1 MNKLTM
7 DQKLAVIAAA
17 STFVSKIY
25 ESSRGNCLCNLCLY
39 SKDAIE
45 VKFQYPRTLPM
56 SEILDRTFK
65 VSFQAF
71 KTYDN
76 VKVHRDEI
84 GKSTLVVTYYIFFE

>member
-1 MNKLTM
+1 MNKMTI

-45 VKFQYPRTLPM
+45 VKFQNPRSLM
-56 SEILDRTFK
+56 LSDIIERTFYE
-65 VSFQAF
+65 SFQSF
-71 KTYDN
+71 KTNDN
-76 VKVHRDEI
+76 VKVNIDVL
-84 GKSTLVVTYYIFFE
+84 GKSTLVVTYYIFFD

>member
-1 MNKLTM
+1 MKMTL

-17 STFVSKIY
+17 STFISKIY
-25 ESSRGNCLCNLCLY
+25 ESSRGNCFCNLCLF

-45 VKFQYPRTLPM
+45 VKFQYPKSLM
-56 SEILDRTFK
+56 MAEIIDSTFK
-65 VSFQAF
+65 ESFQAF
-71 KTYDN
+71 KTYDK

>member
-17 STFVSKIY
+17 STFISKIY
-25 ESSRGNCLCNLCLY
+25 ESSLGNCLCNLCLF

-45 VKFQYPRTLPM
+45 VKFQYPKTWM
-56 SEILDRTFK
+56 YLDLIERTFYE
-65 VSFQAF
+65 SFQAF

-76 VKVHRDEI
+76 VKAHRDVI
-84 GKSTLVVTYYIFFE
+84 GKSTLVVTYYIYFE